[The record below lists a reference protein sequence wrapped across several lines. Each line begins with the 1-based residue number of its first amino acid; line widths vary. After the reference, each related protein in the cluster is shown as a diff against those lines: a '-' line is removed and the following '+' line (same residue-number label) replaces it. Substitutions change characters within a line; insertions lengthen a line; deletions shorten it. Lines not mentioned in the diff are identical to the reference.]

1 MKLNILKLVPSSFIK
16 YLAGFLILIS
26 FSAEAAHLVGGQ
38 ISYTCIGGNNYQIR
52 LRVYRDCGGG
62 GAQFDAQAN
71 IAIYDVNNILI
82 RMLTPVKGPTIN
94 VPPDSTGNPCVT
106 APPGLCTEYAEYL
119 DTVNLPPI
127 AGGYVITHQRCCRNN
142 SIANVNSSGTYGNTY
157 TVSIPDN
164 DTTCNSSPEF
174 LGVAPIVLCLNNP
187 VNLGL
192 RASEPD
198 GDSLHFEFCDIL
210 NGGASGG
217 SGGGCNVTVPNPPC
231 PPPYTA
237 VPFASPFTSINPIP
251 SLPVFQV
258 DPLTGTLTGTPNQLG
273 QYVVGICVTEYR
285 NGMPL
290 STTRLDYQF
299 NVASCI
305 SNVVSDM
312 VTPLEDPSIL
322 CDGLTVTF
330 ESESQNVTSLL
341 WDFGVSGTTL
351 DTSTKAKPTYTYP
364 GAGSYTVTLYANPGS
379 PCGDTLK
386 VKFDIK
392 PEVIPDFRDS
402 GVYCFEAHYVD
413 FIQAGNYP
421 VGTTFLWDF
430 GADANFTTSTLENP
444 PTITWTGPGKKY
456 ISLTITYGLCVKTKL
471 DSIEISNLIV
481 GVDAGPD
488 QIIEEDE
495 LFFLSGTGGTQFYWW
510 ADQPVDIGNRFG
522 QTTTARL
529 ERDQDTVK
537 FYLRAS
543 DPLGCEGIDS
553 MYVFV
558 TRPSG
563 PINFISPN
571 GDGVNDVFD
580 IGELNPDLD
589 CKLTILNR
597 WGTEVWAA
605 EKYKNDWTGVNRGG
619 NDLPDGTYYWILQC
633 GNEVRHKDA
642 VTILRN
648 SK

>member
-1 MKLNILKLVPSSFIK
+1 MNSNILTRYITSYYK
-16 YLAGFLILIS
+16 YLTVLFFLAGLY
-26 FSAEAAHLVGGQ
+26 AEAAHLVGGQ
-38 ISYTCIGGNNYQIR
+38 ISYTCLGNNNYQIR

-71 IAIYDVNNILI
+71 IAIYDANNALI
-82 RMLTPVKGPTIN
+82 TMLTPAKGPTIN

-119 DTVNLPPI
+119 DTVNLPPV

-142 SIANVNSSGTYGNTY
+142 SIANVNSSGTFGNTY

-192 RASEPD
+192 QVGEPD

-217 SGGGCNVTVPNPPC
+217 GSGCNATIPNPPC
-231 PPPYTA
+231 APPYTP
-237 VPFASPFTSINPIP
+237 VPFATPFTSINPIP
-251 SLPVFQV
+251 SFPVFQV

-285 NGMPL
+285 GGIPL

-299 NVASCI
+299 NVANCI

-312 VTPLEDPSIL
+312 LTPLEDPSIL
-322 CDGLTVTF
+322 CDGLTVNFT
-330 ESESQNVTSLL
+330 SESKNVSSLL
-341 WDFGVSGTTL
+341 WDFGVSGTTT
-351 DTSTKAKPTYTYP
+351 DTSTQANPTFTFP
-364 GAGSYTVTLYANPGS
+364 GAGNFTVTLYANPGS
-379 PCGDTLK
+379 PCGDTMA
-386 VKFDIK
+386 VNFDIR
-392 PEVIPDFRDS
+392 PEVTPDFRDS
-402 GVYCFEAHYVD
+402 GIYCFEAHEIY
-413 FIQAGNYP
+413 FIQGGNYP
-421 VGTTFLWDF
+421 AGTTFLWDF
-430 GADANFTTSTLENP
+430 GPTANFPTSTLQNP
-444 PTITWTGPGKKY
+444 PPITWSSPGKQY
-456 ISLTITYGLCVKTKL
+456 VTLTITYGLCTKSKL
-471 DSIEISNLIV
+471 DSIEISNLTV

-488 QIIEEDE
+488 QVIEEDE
-495 LFFLSGTGGTQFYWW
+495 TFTLSGTGGTQYYWW
-510 ADQPVDIGNRFG
+510 ADQPVDIGNRYG
-522 QTTTARL
+522 QNTTARL
-529 ERDQDTVK
+529 EKGQDTVK

-543 DPLGCEGIDS
+543 DPLGCTGLDS

-558 TRPSG
+558 TRPGG

-571 GDGVNDVFD
+571 GDGINDEFD
-580 IGELNPDLD
+580 LAELNPDLD
-589 CKLTILNR
+589 CKLVILNR
-597 WGTEVWAA
+597 WGTEVWSA
-605 EKYKNDWTGVNRGG
+605 ERYKNDWRGVNRGG

-633 GNEVRHKDA
+633 GSEVRHKDA

-648 SK
+648 GR